1 MKTLKNIKLN
11 RLSDA
16 ELQEREM
23 SDLKGGNVCGCGCHY
38 ENSGG
43 SSTMDNGSANVGI
56 GSSGGTSSGGNNACY
71 TDIGGTITGTTA
83 RY

>member
-16 ELQEREM
+16 ELLDREM
-23 SDLKGGNVCGCGCHY
+23 SDLKGGRSCGCGCHY

-43 SSTMDNGSANVGI
+43 SSTSDNRGANYAG
-56 GSSGGTSSGGNNACY
+56 GSSGLQSSGGSTSCQGDYGNGLSGSPYAF
-71 TDIGGTITGTTA
+71 
-83 RY
+83 